1 MSLMYASNL
10 KDVIKILELGYM
22 PAGKS
27 LLFVER
33 NGRVKPNEGAVIW
46 LKPECVVNKPFKF
59 NGEIIKCND
68 VEKALLKKSNTAQL
82 NEITTGKINNKF
94 IRKIFVVSND
104 KKLVKKIIDITND
117 MELTLTFLG
126 IKT

>member
-10 KDVIKILELGYM
+10 KDVINILELGYM

-33 NGRVKPNEGAVIW
+33 NGRVKYNEGAVIW
-46 LKPECVVNKPFKF
+46 LKPECVVNKPFKL

-68 VEKALLKKSNTAQL
+68 AVKKLDTAQL